1 MSDMDQS
8 ELRDTIKVDVKT
20 AYLPNH
26 SSPEDCRFVF
36 AYTITIRNVGE
47 TPTQLLTRSWL
58 ITDAD
63 GKVQEVRGNGVVG
76 EQPHIPPGS
85 YHSYS
90 SGTVIETPIG
100 TMEGTYGMTTNEGM
114 LFNASIPLFRLAVP
128 GVLN

>member
-8 ELRDTIKVDVKT
+8 ELHDTIKVDVKT

-63 GKVQEVRGNGVVG
+63 GKVQEVQGDGVVG
-76 EQPHIPPGS
+76 DQPHIPPGS

-90 SGTVIETPIG
+90 SGAVLETPIG
-100 TMEGTYGMTTNEGM
+100 TMEGTYGMLTNEGM
-114 LFNASIPLFRLAVP
+114 LFNASIPVFRLAVP